1 MMLKSNLIQ
10 TNPMKTLKN
19 LREAV
24 TKERTVY
31 KRKYMGFR
39 LEIIQKH
46 DKFEAYVDGEK
57 LDTYDTKRHAQKMI
71 MQFVKEVD

>member
-1 MMLKSNLIQ
+1 MLTTTMIQ
-10 TNPMKTLKN
+10 TTPMKTLKN

-31 KRKYMGFR
+31 LRKYMGFR

-57 LDTYDTKRHAQKMI
+57 LDTYDTKKHAQKML
-71 MQFVKEVD
+71 MQFVREVD

>member
-1 MMLKSNLIQ
+1 MLTTSLIQ

-24 TKERTVY
+24 KKERTVY
-31 KRKYMGFR
+31 KRKYMGFK
-39 LEIIQKH
+39 LEIIQRY

-57 LDTYDTKRHAQKMI
+57 LDTYDTKKHAMKMI
-71 MQFVKEVD
+71 MQFVREVD

>member
-1 MMLKSNLIQ
+1 MLTTNLIQ
-10 TNPMKTLKN
+10 TSPMKTLKN

-31 KRKYMGFR
+31 KRKYMGFK
-39 LEIIQKH
+39 LEIIQKY

-57 LDTYDTKRHAQKMI
+57 LDTYDTKKHAQKML
-71 MQFVKEVD
+71 MQFVREVD

>member
-1 MMLKSNLIQ
+1 MLTTTMIQ
-10 TNPMKTLKN
+10 TTPMKTLKN

-31 KRKYMGFR
+31 LRKYMGFR

-46 DKFEAYVDGEK
+46 DQFEAYVDGEK
-57 LDTYDTKRHAQKMI
+57 LDTYDTKAHAKKMI
-71 MQFVKEVD
+71 MQFVREVD

>member
-1 MMLKSNLIQ
+1 MLTTTMIQ

-31 KRKYMGFR
+31 KRKYMGFK
-39 LEIIQKH
+39 LEIIQRYE
-46 DKFEAYVDGEK
+46 KFEAYVDGEK
-57 LDTYDTKRHAQKMI
+57 LDTYDTKEHAQKML
-71 MQFVKEVD
+71 MQFVREVD

>member
-1 MMLKSNLIQ
+1 MLTTSLIQ

-31 KRKYMGFR
+31 QRKYMGFR
-39 LEIIQKH
+39 LEIIQKY

-57 LDTYDTKRHAQKMI
+57 LDTYDTKKHAQKML
-71 MQFVKEVD
+71 MQFVREVD